1 MSYFNDELRDV
12 MGSIKNG
19 QSASGLDFF
28 IELKRKINNGYELYS
43 EYNLQLIFSDLT
55 LKNEFSSLLS
65 ILKLERIILRSIL
78 KNKDKKITVDDLI
91 TNIFESNSQLDFGK
105 YIRGG
110 EFYSGAGSVVGRQ
123 VKVEKTAGVQ
133 RGSSHMAMEDD
144 GDLKFKDILYYIKFI
159 VKILILGFLVY
170 YLVLNRADI
179 YQYVSKKYTNF
190 SSDVE
195 KVVNY
200 VFKKFNEGSD
210 AKSSESEDLEIITEK
225 NDLDV
230 ENKNVISNPL
240 NSEIKNSDEVVLCK
254 ITKQFGGQYRHIL
267 LNKYLTCNVLVDKM
281 NLEDFELN
289 RGNCSVSDNSKRKT
303 TGIYYFGD
311 SINIEIYDYLRNEQ
325 RRIMKIFTP
334 NSTESEISEA
344 IKGDENNIFYDVD
357 YDGQTNCNL
366 LEARFLIDSDTYVY
380 KSE

>member
-1 MSYFNDELRDV
+1 

-19 QSASGLDFF
+19 QSASGLDFL
-28 IELKRKINNGYELYS
+28 IELKRKINNGCEIYS
-43 EYNLQLIFSDLT
+43 EYNLELIFSDLT
-55 LKNEFSSLLS
+55 LQNEFSHLLS
-65 ILKLERIILRSIL
+65 IVRIEKIIIRSIS
-78 KNKDKKITVDDLI
+78 KNKNRKITIDDFI
-91 TNIFESNSQLDFGK
+91 TNIFESNIQLDFEK

-123 VKVEKTAGVQ
+123 VKVGKTAGVQ
-133 RGSSHMAMEDD
+133 RGASNRSMEND
-144 GDLKFKDILYYIKFI
+144 GDRKVKDILYYIKPI
-159 VKILILGFLVY
+159 MTILILGSLFYVLVTSKS
-170 YLVLNRADI
+170 V
-179 YQYVSKKYTNF
+179 YQFYNNKYTNV
-190 SSDVE
+190 SSHVKD
-195 KVVNY
+195 VVNY
-200 VFKKFNEGSD
+200 VFKKSNDGSD
-210 AKSSESEDLEIITEK
+210 AQSSESKNPEVITDK

-230 ENKNVISNPL
+230 ENKNIISNPS
-240 NSEIKNSDEVVLCK
+240 NGETKNSDEVVLCK
-254 ITKQFGGQYRHIL
+254 ITEQFGGQYRHIL

-325 RRIMKIFTP
+325 RRVMKIYTP

-344 IKGDENNIFYDVD
+344 IKGNKNNIFYDVD

-366 LEARFLIDSDTYVY
+366 LEARFLIDSETYVY
-380 KSE
+380 KRK